1 MWNAGNPS
9 VKLFKSLDVSDLA
22 DKIEDFISIDRHKL
36 AEDTAITT
44 ARNRTKY
51 TLDAWCNSVLKIY
64 EKIVKC

>member
-36 AEDTAITT
+36 AEDTAIT
-44 ARNRTKY
+44 AACNRTKY
-51 TLDAWCNSVLKIY
+51 TLDAWCNSVLKMY